1 MSIRLT
7 LSPDIKANGRLSHLQ
22 NIVDRINNLNKFL
35 REMDDYHHM
44 VKQNANSIPD
54 DFSFNEVA
62 TVAFFQTVSDQVN
75 TIFLLTAHHIWKVIL
90 GEQIIEDSLSY
101 VRLIVIESPKFK
113 TEGLFSGKQFLSF
126 QPKANLKLYFDSKED
141 KSFLETTFTNEMNRF
156 LNKERAMLTKPE
168 PIPISEP
175 QESTNNHALENQN
188 KALIETLNLENNE
201 TAIALIT
208 LSQLKY
214 PKNKIKP
221 LSSGD
226 IPLGFQFIENDYVM
240 ENGLSILTTGGA
252 YEKALQKVIKDIRNL
267 IEQKNADG
275 AFNLCLTHAE
285 DESSSTV
292 WVYAYFDIAK
302 RIL

>member
-44 VKQNANSIPD
+44 VKQNVNSISD

-141 KSFLETTFTNEMNRF
+141 KSFLET
-156 LNKERAMLTKPE
+156 
-168 PIPISEP
+168 
-175 QESTNNHALENQN
+175 
-188 KALIETLNLENNE
+188 
-201 TAIALIT
+201 
-208 LSQLKY
+208 LSQMK
-214 PKNKIKP
+214 
-221 LSSGD
+221 
-226 IPLGFQFIENDYVM
+226 
-240 ENGLSILTTGGA
+240 
-252 YEKALQKVIKDIRNL
+252 
-267 IEQKNADG
+267 
-275 AFNLCLTHAE
+275 
-285 DESSSTV
+285 
-292 WVYAYFDIAK
+292 
-302 RIL
+302 